1 MTETMAQQQSN
12 NSIEL
17 KGSLFTLS
25 VLHLTDN
32 DLTELS
38 KALQQKVAQ
47 APSFFLS
54 APVVVNIEKLI
65 DSDLDFAALKTTVES
80 FNFVLVGISGGNNQ
94 QKQQAKA
101 QGLAVLS
108 YSDKQASAQA
118 ALKAQQPREVV
129 VEKVVEKIVE
139 RVIEKE
145 VPKPCYQTPKVVQST
160 VRSGQ
165 QIYAQDSDLIVIGS
179 VGHGAEVIADG
190 NIHVYGT
197 LRGKAIAGAKGDSNA
212 KIFCH
217 NIQADLVSICG
228 NYMMSEALQAQV
240 WKKPAC
246 IELQQ
251 EKLVINEL

>member
-1 MTETMAQQQSN
+1 MAQQQSN
-12 NSIEL
+12 ASIEL

-32 DLTELS
+32 NLANLS
-38 KALQQKVAQ
+38 QALQLKTAQ

-54 APVVVNIEKLI
+54 APVVVNIEKLEDEI
-65 DSDLDFAALKTTVES
+65 IDFAALKQAVES
-80 FNFVLVGISGGNNQ
+80 SKFVLVGISGGSNE

-108 YSDKQASAQA
+108 YSDKSYSDKQATPKVSADE
-118 ALKAQQPREVV
+118 KVV
-129 VEKVVEKIVE
+129 EKLVEVEKVVE
-139 RVIEKE
+139 RVVEKE
-145 VPKPCYQTPKVVQST
+145 VVKAVYNEPKVVQAT

-165 QIYAQDSDLIVIGS
+165 QIYAKDTDLIIIGS
-179 VGHGAEVIADG
+179 VGHGAEIIADG

-197 LRGKAIAGAKGDSNA
+197 LRGKAIAGAQGDSKA
-212 KIFCH
+212 KIFCQ

-228 NYMMSEALQAQV
+228 NYMMSEALQQQV
-240 WKKPAC
+240 WQKPAV
-246 IELQQ
+246 IQLQE